1 MTRYYSLS
9 HALYSSSLGIDICVK
24 HSLLMDN
31 VPESMAL
38 VPIEGSGPALSS
50 SSSSTTTTTSCDN
63 DLDQVEVI
71 KSVVE
76 YQLVIG
82 QRDSCYLSYYNCSD
96 LTLRQVSLNESPT
109 DLHVSFT
116 PLLLVPSP
124 DGRYLL
130 IATDKGMHI
139 IMRMGT
145 NTRISVLS
153 GHNCSAYGKP
163 IACWDA
169 EGGDFVYS
177 NSEHENTIVV
187 YCACTGK
194 VVKILEGHSGIVRTM
209 YHHPCRQVLLSGS
222 YDKSAI
228 LWSR

>member
-1 MTRYYSLS
+1 
-9 HALYSSSLGIDICVK
+9 
-24 HSLLMDN
+24 MDN

-38 VPIEGSGPALSS
+38 VPIEGSSS
-50 SSSSTTTTTSCDN
+50 KCDD
-63 DLDQVEVI
+63 DLNRVEAI
-71 KSVVE
+71 KAVVE
-76 YQLVIG
+76 YQLIIG
-82 QRDSCYLSYYNCSD
+82 QRDSCFLSYYNCSD
-96 LTLRQVSLNESPT
+96 LTLRLVSLNESPT
-109 DLHVSFT
+109 DLHASLT

-130 IATDKGMHI
+130 IATDKSMHI
-139 IMRMGT
+139 IMKIGT

-163 IACWDA
+163 IACWDV
-169 EGGDFVYS
+169 EGDFVYS

-187 YCACTGK
+187 YCVCTGK
-194 VVKILEGHSGIVRTM
+194 VVKILEGHSGIVRTI
-209 YHHPCRQVLLSGS
+209 HRHPCRHALLSGS